1 MNTPNN
7 GGSTWI
13 YPRYQATL
21 WIYIYITLYNNIW
34 RDVYQ
39 NSPVTGMSHWSAAC
53 RVVAQLFL
61 SQVPVSSHISELS
74 TWRRKHE
81 FLIVAA
87 WRFGM
92 IWPYFWL
99 RYKMSQYVASS
110 VLVLLCLISMHHL
123 SQTHFGHRFSY
134 DQQFPGQDL
143 ASIGWRLGDTI
154 VTCERNLER
163 LKGGRCLY
171 CHEFGNGTW
180 IDKKK

>member
-1 MNTPNN
+1 MD
-7 GGSTWI
+7 I
-13 YPRYQATL
+13 Y
-21 WIYIYITLYNNIW
+21 IYIYITLYKQYLTW
-34 RDVYQ
+34 CVPKTHQ
-39 NSPVTGMSHWSAAC
+39 FTGMSHWSAAC

-123 SQTHFGHRFSY
+123 SQTHFGHRFQLRPAVSRAGPRKHWLAARGH
-134 DQQFPGQDL
+134 DSDL
-143 ASIGWRLGDTI
+143 RTKLGKT
-154 VTCERNLER
+154 
-163 LKGGRCLY
+163 KGGEVSLLSWVWKWHMDR
-171 CHEFGNGTW
+171 
-180 IDKKK
+180 